1 VDISGRIRAARL
13 LALLIDN
20 IDQSPRTNELFGEI
34 NLRPNFACKLRC
46 QNEGQGERVQSD
58 PVHLVHLP

>member
-1 VDISGRIRAARL
+1 MDISGRIRAARL

-34 NLRPNFACKLRC
+34 DPAPELRLQVAMP
-46 QNEGQGERVQSD
+46 E
-58 PVHLVHLP
+58 